1 MKTPLCGRGWVWICQ
16 QSWNAAKVL
25 AAAAKISISEKD
37 MWVYQRLG
45 VKVKN
50 SRNELVAR
58 QARDHCPRLNCFNIS
73 ERDTAGF
80 SSEDAWTFSSR
91 VSGNENRYF

>member
-1 MKTPLCGRGWVWICQ
+1 MKTPLCGRGLVWICQ

-45 VKVKN
+45 VKVRN
-50 SRNELVAR
+50 SRK
-58 QARDHCPRLNCFNIS
+58 
-73 ERDTAGF
+73 
-80 SSEDAWTFSSR
+80 
-91 VSGNENRYF
+91 